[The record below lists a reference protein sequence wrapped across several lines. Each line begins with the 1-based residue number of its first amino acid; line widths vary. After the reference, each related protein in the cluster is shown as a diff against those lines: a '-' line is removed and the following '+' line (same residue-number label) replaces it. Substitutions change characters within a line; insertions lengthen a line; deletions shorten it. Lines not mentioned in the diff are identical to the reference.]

1 MPFDPNSPDLVVG
14 VVGSGTMG
22 RGIVQVTAEGGMRCK
37 VFDANT
43 GAAQKAKEFIAGM
56 LTRQVEKGRMAADAA
71 RAAADRIEI
80 VGSLADLADCHVVI
94 EAVFEELKVKLDLF
108 AELDAVCGE
117 ETILATNTSSLS
129 VTEISTA
136 CKHRARVAGLHY
148 FNPVPLMKLVEVV
161 DGMFTAPW
169 VGDALTVLGRRQGRV
184 PVRCGDTPGFI
195 VNHCGRGFAEGI
207 RILSEGIAQPQD
219 IDRVMRDVGG
229 FRMGPFQLMDLT
241 GIDINFAAGKAIY
254 DQYFQEP
261 RFRPFVIHKQRFDAG
276 LYGRKTGRGWYG
288 YEEGQAS
295 HEPPEAP
302 APPDRPGRVWV
313 SAAEPDGQRAL
324 TELLRKL
331 DAEID
336 DGAEP
341 RADSLCIVTPFG
353 QDCTTAAVD
362 QGLDPKRTV
371 AVDTCFPMDG
381 RRTLMG
387 NPLTDPAALRAAHGL
402 LASDGMPVTVIKDSP
417 GFIAQRAIAH
427 IVNIGCDA
435 AQQRVARPQDIDTAV
450 TLGLNYPYGPL
461 AYGDRIGPARVL
473 QILRNMQ
480 DFYGDPRYRPSAWLT
495 RRARLGVSLL
505 TED

>member
-1 MPFDPNSPDLVVG
+1 MPFDPNSPDLCIG
-14 VVGSGTMG
+14 VVGTGVMG

-37 VFDANT
+37 VFDANP
-43 GAAQKAKEFIAGM
+43 GAAQKAKDFIDSM
-56 LTRQVEKGRMAADAA
+56 LRRQVEKGRMAADAA
-71 RAAADRIEI
+71 EAALGRIEI
-80 VGSLADLADCHVVI
+80 VDSIEAFRDCQVVI
-94 EAVFEELKVKLDLF
+94 EAVFEDLQVKKDLF
-108 AELDAVCGE
+108 AALDAVCGSD
-117 ETILATNTSSLS
+117 TVLATNTSSLS
-129 VTEISTA
+129 VTEISTV
-136 CKHRARVAGLHY
+136 CKDKARVAGLHY
-148 FNPVPLMKLVEVV
+148 FNPVPLMKLVEVI
-161 DGMFTAPW
+161 DGVFTAPW
-169 VGDALTVLGRRQGRV
+169 VGEALMVVGQRQGRV

-276 LYGRKTGRGWYG
+276 LYGRKTGRGWYS
-288 YEEGQAS
+288 YAEGQAD
-295 HEPPEAP
+295 HEPPEPAAP
-302 APPDRPGRVWV
+302 SDRPGRVWV
-313 SAAEPDGQRAL
+313 SGAEPDGQRVL
-324 TELLRKL
+324 VELLRRL
-331 DAEID
+331 GADVVTGDTPDPDA
-336 DGAEP
+336 
-341 RADSLCIVTPFG
+341 LCFVTPLG
-353 QDCTTAAVD
+353 QDCTTAAID

-371 AVDTCFPMDG
+371 AVDTCFGMDA

-402 LASDGMPVTVIKDSP
+402 LASDGVPVTVIKDSP
-417 GFIAQRAIAH
+417 GFIAQRIIAN

-473 QILRNMQ
+473 KILRNLQ